1 MALSSISTHKLACI
15 LAPIDIPKTAESK
28 QSQIAASE
36 VSDTAICVQEKRIVH
51 ELSSL
56 FFLYFFLVP
65 YLSMM

>member
-36 VSDTAICVQEKRIVH
+36 V
-51 ELSSL
+51 LL
-56 FFLYFFLVP
+56 FVYKKNGLHTNCTQNTLCTQF
-65 YLSMM
+65 